1 MIEESFV
8 RLYANDFV
16 RMAQRPEVVSLEDPA
31 LAKRILEARKHAGVM
46 DARKGDG
53 HLAALISRLHD
64 EARRPYS
71 ASRVGSSNESD
82 AVGRRQRFLEVIAD
96 RLADRQD
103 RPPPPIMSE
112 RMEDSVITY
121 DGVVVGVLGGGRR
134 SIRLDNG
141 HIVSAMPA
149 NGVTKSKPGDRMS
162 IEIAIH
168 PSRGWLMTGPG
179 PAEWSA

>member
-1 MIEESFV
+1 MIEESFI

-82 AVGRRQRFLEVIAD
+82 AVGRRHRFLEVIAD

-103 RPPPPIMSE
+103 RPQPIMSE
-112 RMEDSVITY
+112 RMEESAITY
-121 DGVVVGVLGGGRR
+121 DGVVVGLLGGGRR

-141 HIVSAMPA
+141 HIVSAVPA
-149 NGVTKSKPGDRMS
+149 KGVTKSKPGDRMS

-168 PSRGWLMTGPG
+168 PSQGWLMTGPG
-179 PAEWSA
+179 RAEWPA